1 MRRLG
6 VGLSFKDNELQAS
19 VNEEDS
25 VTNPRG
31 DSLILIGM
39 PGAGKSTIGVLLAKE
54 LAKGF
59 VDTDLLIQET
69 EGKSLQDIVRD
80 SGYQALRKVEEAVLL
95 NVHYP
100 NHVIATGGSAV
111 YSEPAMKHLK
121 TLGRVVFLDVPQEEL
136 ERRIKDY
143 AGRGIACPPDQ
154 SFTTIYTERFA
165 LYQQYAD
172 IVVDC
177 GVKKQQDIVSEII
190 FEEGEGY
197 AEMDA

>member
-1 MRRLG
+1 M
-6 VGLSFKDNELQAS
+6 NY
-19 VNEEDS
+19 
-25 VTNPRG
+25 PRG

-54 LAKGF
+54 LTKGF
-59 VDTDLLIQET
+59 VDTDLLIQER

-111 YSEPAMKHLK
+111 YSDTAMVHLK
-121 TLGRVVFLDVPQEEL
+121 ALGRVVFLDVPLKEL
-136 ERRIKDY
+136 EGRVKDY
-143 AGRGIACPPDQ
+143 AGRGIACPPGQ
-154 SFTTIYTERFA
+154 SLLEVHEERFG
-165 LYQQYAD
+165 LYQKYAD
-172 IVVDC
+172 IIVDC
-177 GVKKQQDIVSEII
+177 GAKKQHDIVSEII